1 VTGRVALAFVL
12 IAGVGSSCSQGPGR
26 NSSAGMMQVDRTPAS
41 GRWDIGRTALP
52 AEIAAWDQD
61 VNLAGEGLPPGS
73 GTHETGAP
81 VWAAKCAICHG
92 PSGEGN
98 EQYPKLVGREPEAGF
113 PFGRQLRYVRT
124 VGNYWPYATT
134 LYDYIRRAMPVTAP
148 GSLTPDEIY
157 GVVAWLLVENR
168 IVPPDAV
175 IDARTL
181 PEVRM
186 PARDR
191 FVDDDRT
198 GGKEFR

>member
-1 VTGRVALAFVL
+1 VIGRASVSLVLVAGLVA
-12 IAGVGSSCSQGPGR
+12 SCGPRSGPE
-26 NSSAGMMQVDRTPAS
+26 NSAGMLQVNQATPS
-41 GRWDIGRTALP
+41 GQWDVGRPALP
-52 AEIAAWDQD
+52 AEITAWDID
-61 VNLAGEGLPPGS
+61 VNPAGEGLPPGS
-73 GTHETGAP
+73 GTHEMGAR
-81 VWAAKCAICHG
+81 VWVAKCAVCHG
-92 PSGEGN
+92 AAGEGN
-98 EQYPKLVGREPEAGF
+98 EQYPRLVGREPEEGF

-134 LYDYIRRAMPVTAP
+134 LYDYIRRAMPLTAP

-168 IVPPDAV
+168 IVPPGAV

-181 PEVRM
+181 PQVRM